1 MFLSRLLYYL
11 SSISTLLTGIKNLP
25 AVIAA
30 LLNRSAHKTFIVEL
44 RDGTRYNVRTPMDIW
59 VLKEACLD
67 HQYEQSSVPIQDNWS
82 VLDIGAGLGDFAI
95 GVAYAHPHSIVYA
108 YEPFPESYQLLQKNL
123 QLNQIQNVKTSPCA
137 IGGKAGTT
145 QLQLMTPEAVQH
157 STASTSGNARG
168 GITVQSITL
177 DQVFTEQKIDHID
190 YLKMDCEGAEY
201 ETFFSAKPSTLAKIK
216 HICLE
221 HHDGVTR
228 YSHVDLIRFF
238 EQNGFTAKRIPN
250 PVHRDLGLV
259 YAANSTQP
267 TQRIRNE

>member
-1 MFLSRLLYYL
+1 MLISRLLYYL
-11 SSISTLLTGIKNLP
+11 SSIPTLLVGIKNLP

-30 LLNRSAHKTFIVEL
+30 LLNRSARKTLVVEL
-44 RDGTRYNVRTPMDIW
+44 RDGTRYTIRTPMDIW

-67 HQYEQSSVPIQDNWS
+67 HQYEQTSVPIQDGWN

-95 GVAYAHPHSIVYA
+95 GVAHAHPKSIVYA
-108 YEPFPESYQLLQKNL
+108 YEPFPESYQLLQENL
-123 QLNQIQNVKTSPCA
+123 KLNQIQNVRSSPCA

-157 STASTSGNARG
+157 STASSSGTAH
-168 GITVQSITL
+168 GITVTSITL
-177 DQVFTEQKIDHID
+177 DQVFTEQKIDRID

-201 ETFFSAKPSTLAKIK
+201 ETFFNASPSSLAKIK

-221 HHDGVTR
+221 HHDGVTP

-238 EQNGFTAKRIPN
+238 EQNGFKAKRIPN
-250 PVHRDLGLV
+250 PVHRDLGLL
-259 YAANSTQP
+259 YAINSK
-267 TQRIRNE
+267 IA